1 MGKRKKLKER
11 GEEEEEE
18 TKREQ
23 TKAAGS
29 EIKEDIET
37 EKFPWTKKLVIPP
50 NILSLLLKKIK
61 R

>member
-23 TKAAGS
+23 TKAAGP

-37 EKFPWTKKLVIPP
+37 ETFPWTKKLVIPP
-50 NILSLLLKKIK
+50 NI
-61 R
+61 